1 MSATKRQIVDVFTN
15 GFTNAFMESSKVVS
29 DYLKSIQSASD
40 AWKSFGDIVLNTIA
54 DILVQLAQMI
64 IQQTIFNALKQ
75 ASENAS
81 GGWGAII
88 NAAMSYVKHDGG
100 IVGSASKKRAVPSF
114 VYDNAVKYHSGGV
127 VGFAADE
134 VPAVLKRNEEVLT
147 ENDPRHRFN
156 GGLDGGNGQTP
167 MDVSIINT
175 IDSESVVA
183 AGANTRAGR
192 QAIFNVIKADRS
204 TFKKL
209 LS

>member
-1 MSATKRQIVDVFTN
+1 M
-15 GFTNAFMESSKVVS
+15 
-29 DYLKSIQSASD
+29 
-40 AWKSFGDIVLNTIA
+40 
-54 DILVQLAQMI
+54 
-64 IQQTIFNALKQ
+64 
-75 ASENAS
+75 
-81 GGWGAII
+81 
-88 NAAMSYVKHDGG
+88 
-100 IVGSASKKRAVPSF
+100 
-114 VYDNAVKYHSGGV
+114 YDNAVKYHSGGV